1 MKTVF
6 AKKGKIMLQI
16 QMFGHFRMYDGER
29 MLDEASFR
37 SEMVLKLLTYI
48 I

>member
-1 MKTVF
+1 
-6 AKKGKIMLQI
+6 MLQI

-37 SEMVLKLLTYI
+37 SEMLS
-48 I
+48 

>member
-1 MKTVF
+1 
-6 AKKGKIMLQI
+6 MLQI

-48 I
+48 IWRKYKMINKA